1 MVKILA
7 ENEVL
12 AYQFEWGY
20 NYDWT
25 FNGAIIS
32 GGEKHVD
39 ADPTRTS
46 VGLIN
51 GGVRE
56 VFSICCAACLM
67 GVGDFNDKDFQLR

>member
-1 MVKILA
+1 MIKILA

-39 ADPTRTS
+39 ADPKRTNLKYTDS
-46 VGLIN
+46 GM
-51 GGVRE
+51 RT
-56 VFSICCAACLM
+56 VF
-67 GVGDFNDKDFQLR
+67 LRH